1 MKKSEQKERC
11 PWCGADPVYM
21 RYHDEEWGCPV
32 HDEARHFEFLLLET
46 QQAGLSWLT
55 VLKKRE
61 AYRRVFAG
69 FDPCRVARFGE
80 DDVVRLLA
88 DPGIIRNRRKI
99 EAAIK
104 NAQRFLAIQE
114 RFGSFDTWLWHFT
127 EGRTVINH
135 WTSIGELPTS
145 SELSDLVSKELK
157 EAGFSFV
164 GTTTIYAHLQAV
176 GVINDHLVSCF
187 RWKELACDTL

>member
-1 MKKSEQKERC
+1 LKKSEQKERC

-176 GVINDHLVSCF
+176 GVINDYLVSCF